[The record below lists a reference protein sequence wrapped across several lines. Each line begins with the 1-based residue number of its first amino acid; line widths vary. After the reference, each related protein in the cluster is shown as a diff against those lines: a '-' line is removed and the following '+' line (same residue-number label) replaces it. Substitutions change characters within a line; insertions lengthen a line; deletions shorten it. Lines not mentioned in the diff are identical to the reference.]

1 MLNWS
6 FPRGFGVSNLL
17 WEGMDISGTAHYF
30 VLQGNSKL
38 TCKNKDESWH
48 NRSIKN
54 TSAIQSHDTCR
65 QKLDTKSHNIGSET
79 TRSILNNRQ
88 SQVLFFQ
95 QKKNKSYLFLLSD
108 WCKNLP
114 KDCQTVIPAFWDANI
129 LCSLGGAVASGLVY
143 SSPEQ
148 VVRV

>member
-65 QKLDTKSHNIGSET
+65 
-79 TRSILNNRQ
+79 
-88 SQVLFFQ
+88 
-95 QKKNKSYLFLLSD
+95 
-108 WCKNLP
+108 
-114 KDCQTVIPAFWDANI
+114 
-129 LCSLGGAVASGLVY
+129 
-143 SSPEQ
+143 
-148 VVRV
+148 